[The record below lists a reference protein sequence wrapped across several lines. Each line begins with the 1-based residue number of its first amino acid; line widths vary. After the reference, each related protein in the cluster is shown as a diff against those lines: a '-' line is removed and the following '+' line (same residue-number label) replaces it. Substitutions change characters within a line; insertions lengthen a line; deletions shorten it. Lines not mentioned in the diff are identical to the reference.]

1 MAENNLFIHALARY
15 CDVLWEYNT
24 TTQRILIH
32 HDKIAPFL
40 VGKSRSVDALTE
52 FFREKCKLDISDYN
66 WSHYLNRG
74 YLDHFQSSGKTA
86 EHFQLRFKANDS
98 GLMWYNITVETDAP
112 DTILISGR
120 NIYDEVKNASLYKS
134 VNFSFDNILNIDAET
149 GTYVV
154 VHSLRWPN
162 APMEEFGYNSQTER
176 LFSKYLVAEDAKY
189 VFDGMRLD
197 AIVNALEQQ
206 DEYELFFRMINE
218 RGELSY
224 KKAVFTYVDDQKRF
238 ITYARLDI
246 SNIVNRYERQ
256 IELIRKENYRDTLTG
271 AHNRNFYE
279 MKLKYCSIS
288 SGVAVI
294 DVDDF
299 KLCNDTYGHT
309 LGDRALLMIANAIQ
323 HFMEP
328 QDMLIRLGGDEFLLI
343 MPDADEKR
351 FEDTLQKIQQK
362 IEALSIKGAD
372 GPKITVST
380 GGVMARDEICDTAVG
395 RADRLMYRAKN
406 QKNTFFTERMAAEV
420 PEADPGKTPGEA
432 REKILIVDDSALNRM
447 VLREMLQGDFDLLEA
462 ADGATCLS
470 MLEDGKSSISLI
482 LLDIVMPAMSGF
494 DVLAELNRL
503 EITDDLPVIIITAD
517 DSAQN
522 LRRAYDL
529 GASDYI
535 SRPFDA
541 NIVRRRILNTIK
553 LYAKQRR
560 LLSIATRE
568 TRKQE
573 RSNRMMIDILSR
585 VIGLKSGESVPHIEH
600 MRKITSI
607 MLEQLML
614 MTDRY
619 SLNLQTCAIMATA
632 SALHDIGKM
641 GIDSKI
647 INKAGKLTA
656 EEFEQIKQHTVIG
669 ENLLKSL
676 DEYADEPLL
685 KISAEICRWHHERY
699 DGKGYPDGL
708 KGEEIPISAQ
718 VVSIAD
724 AFDALVSERSYKKAY
739 THEKAFEMIEQGEC
753 GVFNPLLV
761 QCLKS
766 VRRRL
771 LDEVYNPQIR

>member
-1 MAENNLFIHALARY
+1 MAENNLFIHALTRY

-24 TTQRILIH
+24 TTKKILIH

-40 VGKSRSVDALTE
+40 VGESRSVDALTE
-52 FFREKCKLDISDYN
+52 IFREKCKLEISDYN

-112 DTILISGR
+112 DTILISGQ

-162 APMEEFGYNSQTER
+162 APMEEFGYNSQMEQ
-176 LFSKYLVAEDAKY
+176 LFSKHLAAEDAKY
-189 VFDGMRLD
+189 VFDGMRLE

-206 DEYELFFRMINE
+206 DEYKLFFRMIDE

-279 MKLKYCSIS
+279 LKLKYRSVS
-288 SGVAVI
+288 GGVAVI

-309 LGDRALLMIANAIQ
+309 LGDRALLMIANSIQ
-323 HFMEP
+323 HFLEP
-328 QDMLIRLGGDEFLLI
+328 QDILIRFGGDEFLLI
-343 MPDADEKR
+343 MPDADEGR

-380 GGVMARDEICDTAVG
+380 GGVLARDEICDTAVG

-406 QKNTFFTERMAAEV
+406 QKNAFFTERMAAEA

-470 MLEDGKSSISLI
+470 MLEKGGSGISLI
-482 LLDIVMPAMSGF
+482 LLDIIMPAMSGF

-585 VIGLKSGESVPHIEH
+585 VIGLKNGESVPHIEH

-607 MLEQLML
+607 LLEQLML
-614 MTDRY
+614 MTDQY
-619 SLNLQTCAIMATA
+619 SLNLQTCAMMATA
-632 SALHDIGKM
+632 STLHDIGKM

-647 INKAGKLTA
+647 INKAGRLTA

-766 VRRRL
+766 VRQRL
-771 LDEVYNPQIR
+771 LDEVYNPQFR